1 MGCSLKKSFEYKNY
15 LKELFNNA
23 VSLLQNESFMTKT
36 KVYHYINRVNK
47 EEEDKVE
54 ENDSVIRST
63 HSYISP
69 NGLISFTV
77 FIRDTITRLDDAIV
91 NAKTK
96 TYIKDYDALVSQNII
111 NRELLSALCYANT
124 FKSKEKQ
131 SSAYGRKFN
140 NDGEQVEYVYDTKEV
155 TAIDFNRNYTKSLA
169 ASIRAKCNAV
179 SEKIDEI
186 AVMPNTVDFETMF
199 EIGESFEEA
208 YERYSN
214 LNDVDSFEF

>member
-15 LKELFNNA
+15 LKQLFNNA
-23 VSLLQNESFMTKT
+23 IGLLQNESFMTKT
-36 KVYHYINRVNK
+36 KVYHYINRANK

-54 ENDSVIRST
+54 ENDSEIRSRYN
-63 HSYISP
+63 YISP
-69 NGLISFTV
+69 NNLILFTV
-77 FIRDTITRLDDAIV
+77 FVRDTITSLDDAIA

-96 TYIKDYDALVSQNII
+96 TYIKDYDAFVSQNII
-111 NRELLSALCYANT
+111 NRELLSTLCYANNT

-169 ASIRAKCNAV
+169 ASIRAKCNSV

-208 YERYSN
+208 YERYVNSIEEN
-214 LNDVDSFEF
+214 NE

>member
-15 LKELFNNA
+15 LKQLFNNA
-23 VSLLQNESFMTKT
+23 IVLLQNESFMTKT

-54 ENDSVIRST
+54 EKDSVIRST
-63 HSYISP
+63 CSYINP

-77 FIRDTITRLDDAIV
+77 FIKDTITRLDDAIV
-91 NAKTK
+91 DAK
-96 TYIKDYDALVSQNII
+96 YIKDYDALVSQNII
-111 NRELLSALCYANT
+111 NRELLSALCHANA

-140 NDGEQVEYVYDTKEV
+140 NDGEQVEYAYDTKEV
-155 TAIDFNRNYTKSLA
+155 STIDFNRNYTKYLA

-186 AVMPNTVDFETMF
+186 AVMPNTVDFETIF

-208 YERYSN
+208 YERYVNSIEEN
-214 LNDVDSFEF
+214 NE

>member
-15 LKELFNNA
+15 LKQLFNNT
-23 VSLLQNESFMTKT
+23 VGLLQNESFMTKS
-36 KVYHYINRVNK
+36 KVYHYISQANK

-54 ENDSVIRST
+54 ENDSAIRST
-63 HSYISP
+63 YSYISP
-69 NGLISFTV
+69 NDLILFTI

-91 NAKTK
+91 DAKTK

-111 NRELLSALCYANT
+111 NRELLAALCYANA
-124 FKSKEKQ
+124 FKSKEKH
-131 SSAYGRKFN
+131 SLAYGRKFN
-140 NDGEQVEYVYDTKEV
+140 NDGEQVEYAYDTKEV
-155 TAIDFNRNYTKSLA
+155 STIDFNRNYTKSLA

-186 AVMPNTVDFETMF
+186 AVMPNTVDFETIF

-208 YERYSN
+208 YERYVNSIEEN
-214 LNDVDSFEF
+214 NE